1 MSLALSDM
9 KEFLRVDGT
18 YDDSVI
24 ESLIEAAKAELAM
37 SGVVERP
44 YGTPGYPLY
53 ELAVKVIVT
62 QNYEDRGLEKRDN
75 RVIESLILKLKS
87 YPIVVN
93 LDE

>member
-1 MSLALSDM
+1 MSLALNDV

-24 ESLIEAAKAELAM
+24 ESLIEAAKAELTM
-37 SGVVERP
+37 SGVIERA
-44 YGTPGYPLY
+44 YGAPDYPLY

-75 RVIESLILKLKS
+75 RVLESLILKLKS
-87 YPIVVN
+87 YPIVVRVY
-93 LDE
+93 E

>member
-1 MSLALSDM
+1 MSLAITDM

-24 ESLIEAAKAELAM
+24 ESLIEAAKVELTL
-37 SGVVERP
+37 SGVIERT
-44 YGTPGYPLY
+44 YGSPDYPLY

-75 RVIESLILKLKS
+75 RVLESLILKLKS
-87 YPIVVN
+87 YPIVVKVY
-93 LDE
+93 E

>member
-1 MSLALSDM
+1 MSLALNDV

-24 ESLIEAAKAELAM
+24 ESLIEAAKAELTM
-37 SGVVERP
+37 SGVFERV
-44 YGTPGYPLY
+44 YGTPDYPLY

-75 RVIESLILKLKS
+75 RVLESLILKLKS
-87 YPIVVN
+87 YPIVVRVY
-93 LDE
+93 E